1 VDREA
6 ADVGVVA
13 PALEEE
19 HLSSTLALMRPA
31 SNAAAAAA
39 AARWTDLGDMAPDD
53 AAGSEWR
60 AVSTW
65 WFGEEEEEVGDEEA
79 AGKLR
84 TASEPLRQSSAAS

>member
-1 VDREA
+1 
-6 ADVGVVA
+6 
-13 PALEEE
+13 
-19 HLSSTLALMRPA
+19 
-31 SNAAAAAA
+31 
-39 AARWTDLGDMAPDD
+39 MAPDD

-84 TASEPLRQSSAAS
+84 TASEPLRQSSAAA